1 MCEVNR
7 DRVRDMAD
15 AALMLV
21 ERPGME
27 VRGRL
32 EGERHHHGGQKD
44 GQKSA
49 GCRAPQIQVW
59 IPQF

>member
-1 MCEVNR
+1 
-7 DRVRDMAD
+7 
-15 AALMLV
+15 
-21 ERPGME
+21 